1 MAANT
6 VRAAGAVVASSYM
19 AYHYTLGCISGRASS
34 YLFWVLHTSG
44 GIKYIVFFFI
54 YFFMKRDSKLD
65 ETLRAVFNH
74 TGFKSD
80 TQKQARIAMIRAP
93 PLFFP
98 FSSFSSSFS
107 SSSSSSQHGLNF
119 DTGTFVSDVNSVSIV
134 IVWRGGFFFTSSFF
148 LALVLTAPLLLRRR
162 CILQRLAA
170 MHLFRCP
177 QAAGNRCAT
186 SCWQCRRGA
195 WRWSSHL

>member
-93 PLFFP
+93 PLFV
-98 FSSFSSSFS
+98 SFS

-119 DTGTFVSDVNSVSIV
+119 DTGTFVSDVNSVAIA
-134 IVWRGGFFFTSSFF
+134 IVWRGVFF
-148 LALVLTAPLLLRRR
+148 LPPLFSWPW
-162 CILQRLAA
+162 C
-170 MHLFRCP
+170 
-177 QAAGNRCAT
+177 
-186 SCWQCRRGA
+186 
-195 WRWSSHL
+195 